1 MSSGKMNINE
11 VRNRLFRYLEGVLD
25 RAEKK
30 ATNKNTK
37 NGDALSWNRI
47 IIQAVNVYG
56 RLLSDEELEERVEQ
70 LEEKLKDGVLIPN
83 GEAK

>member
-1 MSSGKMNINE
+1 MTLKE
-11 VRNRLFRYLEGVLD
+11 VRNRLFRHLEGVLG

-56 RLLSDEELEERVEQ
+56 RLLSDEELDQRVEE

-83 GEAK
+83 GESQ